1 LRKEGVSEETIAK
14 LTTMTE
20 TALSET
26 NKSSS
31 LATVDTA
38 VQTDSSTATLVASE
52 NDAVRLVEK
61 AEKERASAVAAAEAK
76 VAHAEILLDA
86 ERAAREAADGRSKAL
101 DLELVVLKRKI
112 DAHDAERRRLL
123 NELQVR
129 KAFVHTHAART
140 PLTETVPRAMFRQCS
155 SACSLAL
162 ACRCSICISFNLLQV
177 LTFHSHVST
186 LTANM
191 CKEVGQSRVQPN
203 HTHVQPIMCARN
215 LIADMHELPSC
226 TTVFMRT
233 QELKGN
239 VRVHCRVR
247 PLLPS
252 EASSDAVSDTTHI
265 HLPIDLSTGKL
276 TVVDR
281 TKQDFKVK

>member
-61 AEKERASAVAAAEAK
+61 AEKERAYAVAAAEAK
-76 VAHAEILLDA
+76 VAHAQILLDA

-129 KAFVHTHAART
+129 KAFVHSHAART
-140 PLTETVPRAMFRQCS
+140 PLTETVPRAMCS
-155 SACSLAL
+155 VNAPLRTLLAL
-162 ACRCSICISFNLLQV
+162 SLSRVVVLSAFLSISCKF
-177 LTFHSHVST
+177 SHFT
-186 LTANM
+186 LTL
-191 CKEVGQSRVQPN
+191 R
-203 HTHVQPIMCARN
+203 
-215 LIADMHELPSC
+215 
-226 TTVFMRT
+226 
-233 QELKGN
+233 
-239 VRVHCRVR
+239 
-247 PLLPS
+247 
-252 EASSDAVSDTTHI
+252 
-265 HLPIDLSTGKL
+265 L
-276 TVVDR
+276 TDDDVLGG
-281 TKQDFKVK
+281 